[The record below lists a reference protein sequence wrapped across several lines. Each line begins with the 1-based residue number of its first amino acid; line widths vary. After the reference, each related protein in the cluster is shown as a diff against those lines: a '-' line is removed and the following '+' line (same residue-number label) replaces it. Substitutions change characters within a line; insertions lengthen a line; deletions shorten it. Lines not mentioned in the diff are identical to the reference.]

1 MWMTTLWMASMF
13 TIRPYYDPT
22 LNKLE
27 FVNELFYN
35 LTLFLSFTFT
45 ELLPDM
51 TTKTSTGYVFIAVL
65 ASMITVNVVVQ
76 LIDFFKKLSLNL
88 KKTWMKIKR
97 QWKKWQDPPRQ
108 PTGTYLAHSQVV
120 HEYRAKQ
127 HRERMKREFVSNI
140 KELIHGKVSVKAST
154 ASFKQKKP

>member
-51 TTKTSTGYVFIAVL
+51 TTKTSTGYVFIGVL

-76 LIDFFKKLSLNL
+76 LIDFYKKLSLNL
-88 KKTWMKIKR
+88 KKTWIKIKR
-97 QWKKWQDPPRQ
+97 QWKKWQDPPRL
-108 PTGTYLAHSQVV
+108 PKGTYLAHSLVV
-120 HEYRAKQ
+120 HEYRVNQ
-127 HRERMKREFVSNI
+127 HMERMK
-140 KELIHGKVSVKAST
+140 K
-154 ASFKQKKP
+154 